1 MDWNS
6 IWTSV
11 MNWVTSTG
19 IKIIVALI
27 IMWIVFK
34 VINAIA
40 RKIEKKNLAS
50 GKMDKT
56 LARMIISAVTLLK
69 VMVVLALVGWLGID
83 TSGFA
88 ALVASLGVCIG
99 LAVNGALGNIAGGV
113 LLMVTH
119 PFHVDDYV
127 EIAGQAGTVEAINLV
142 STKLVT
148 IDNRVVYIPNG
159 TASTGNIINYT
170 EKNLR
175 RVDHTFAIAYGA
187 DYAKAKEILLAVCA
201 VLLTVLL
208 CMKLQIRKMR
218 EELSRNL
225 DPAYNRQITVT
236 LLDRSLSRLAAAD
249 LPGLVR
255 DGQLL
260 GRLLRPSGGLQDRAR
275 GGRHRDAS
283 PAARRPHQAGLKSF
297 FGNNFKLQSAKPAA
311 ATAGCAI
318 SKPDFWPATAG
329 NATMTAS

>member
-56 LARMIISAVTLLK
+56 LARMIISAVKTLLK
-69 VMVVLALVGWLGID
+69 VLVVLALVGWLGID

-148 IDNRVVYIPNG
+148 IDNRVIYIPNG

-201 VLLTVLL
+201 RNEKVL
-208 CMKLQIRKMR
+208 K
-218 EELSRNL
+218 
-225 DPAYNRQITVT
+225 DPATV
-236 LLDRSLSRLAAAD
+236 
-249 LPGLVR
+249 VR
-255 DGQLL
+255 VCTQ
-260 GRLLRPSGGLQDRAR
+260 SGGTVELTCRAWCETANYW
-275 GGRHRDAS
+275 DVFFDLLEAS
-283 PAARRPHQAGLKSF
+283 KTALEAAGIAMPHQQLDVHIKQA
-297 FGNNFKLQSAKPAA
+297 
-311 ATAGCAI
+311 
-318 SKPDFWPATAG
+318 
-329 NATMTAS
+329 